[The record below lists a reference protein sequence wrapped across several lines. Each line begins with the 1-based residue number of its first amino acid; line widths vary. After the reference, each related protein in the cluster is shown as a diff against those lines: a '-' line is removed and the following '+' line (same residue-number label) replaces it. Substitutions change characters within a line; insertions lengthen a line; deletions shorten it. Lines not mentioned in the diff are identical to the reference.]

1 MKRLAA
7 LLIFA
12 SAVCAVA
19 QQAPANPPPTRDNP
33 WVYNNPDA
41 DWNQSWNQRANPNS
55 GACFYTDRNYQ
66 GDHFCISDGDRLP
79 ALPKHFAHKIGSVQV
94 FGNAQVRLFNDSHYS
109 NGSTVLDHSVAD
121 LRDVTFRGGHTWND
135 RIGSVIVG
143 VGG

>member
-94 FGNAQVRLFNDSHYS
+94 FGNAQVRSSMTATTPMAAPFSI
-109 NGSTVLDHSVAD
+109 TAWP
-121 LRDVTFRGGHTWND
+121 TCAM
-135 RIGSVIVG
+135 
-143 VGG
+143 